1 MYRIINNS
9 PVLEDN
15 IYCYKGVC
23 NHYITRELPIDTEY
37 ILQYKFTLIFDV
49 AQKFYNN
56 YQITDNSCIY
66 RTTIKKGSKALFIDP
81 ISFIPQE
88 MEILIPNNSLV
99 IKNNKEI
106 EDYYNN
112 IKYSICSAPNKFKSI
127 DIIIYN
133 NLPPYLLPD
142 LPQITTDISN
152 FSNFSIVTANIN
164 GLLSCNSDDKIHK
177 LIKYKPN
184 IVCIQESHK
193 KFQLFMKENGYN
205 LSITNI
211 KFNESNQ

>member
-1 MYRIINNS
+1 MFSYDLDRIINNS

-15 IYCYKGVC
+15 IYCYKGAG
-23 NHYITRELPIDTEY
+23 NHYITQELPIDTED
-37 ILQYKFTLIFDV
+37 ILQYKFNEQTSFTLIFDV

-56 YQITDNSCIY
+56 YQITDNS
-66 RTTIKKGSKALFIDP
+66 
-81 ISFIPQE
+81 
-88 MEILIPNNSLV
+88 LV

-106 EDYYNN
+106 EDCYNN

-133 NLPPYLLPD
+133 NLPPYLLPY
-142 LPQITTDISN
+142 LQQITTDISN